1 MFDYKNIH
9 GIEVL
14 KEKIPQELQNWYKFG
29 DITEMNY
36 CSRAIDEFYCDYT
49 NTITM
54 VLTDRDRRYRIE
66 LTLYNIRGDMHFDM
80 ANGFFSGF
88 TIDELDNSGSDN
100 NFHLYSSEQDIG
112 FDMYCE
118 KIRAVL
124 L

>member
-1 MFDYKNIH
+1 M
-9 GIEVL
+9 
-14 KEKIPQELQNWYKFG
+14 
-29 DITEMNY
+29 
-36 CSRAIDEFYCDYT
+36 
-49 NTITM
+49 TM